1 MRAVSEAGAG
11 ALDDVC
17 LLVEGTYPYVAG
29 GVSAWVHDIIKGHP
43 ELRFSVFNIGSK
55 AGAYGPP
62 SYVLPDN
69 VTRLHQTYCSELET
83 TPLAGATRARLD
95 GEIRAFR
102 RRSRSRLPPSR
113 VLGAIRRLSLEAGR
127 GDDRLLED
135 LTCGD
140 LSIGEFLH
148 GHQTFDLLAEIAEKV
163 APQASFLDLFWHLR
177 AIYVPILRLLPA
189 AAPPARCYH
198 TVSTGYAGLCGAAFS
213 LRTGRP
219 LIVTEHGIYSRERN
233 MDLARAS
240 WIKDQPAAADAISV
254 GARPSPLRDL
264 WSRSFRALSQ
274 LAYQRASRIVT
285 LSDVN
290 RARQI
295 ADGARASK
303 ISIVPN
309 GVDVP
314 PSDDGGGARPETPPS
329 DDGRA
334 LRVGF
339 VGRVVPIKDV
349 ISFIQA
355 CHLAMADVALDVR
368 IIGPIGEDPAYVR
381 RCLALVETLGLTA
394 SVVFTG
400 PQPVHLIYAEL
411 DVVVLTSFS
420 EGQPLVILE
429 AYAAG
434 LPVIATD
441 VGACREM
448 IEGRS
453 APDRLLG
460 GSGVVTRVGTA
471 SETAAALV
479 RLARDPSLRRRF
491 GTAGRKRVL
500 GFYRRQ
506 DMIDSYRSLYR
517 DMVSP

>member
-1 MRAVSEAGAG
+1 MLAVSETGAG
-11 ALDDVC
+11 APDDVC

-43 ELRFSVFNIGSK
+43 ELRFSVFNIGSR

-83 TPLAGATRARLD
+83 TPLTGAARARLD
-95 GEIRAFR
+95 GEIRVFR

-113 VLGAIRRLSLEAGR
+113 VLGAIRRLTLETGS

-314 PSDDGGGARPETPPS
+314 PSDGDGGGARPEAPPS

-381 RCLALVETLGLTA
+381 RCLTLVETLGLTA

-400 PQPVHLIYAEL
+400 PQPAHLIYSEL

-453 APDRLLG
+453 A
-460 GSGVVTRVGTA
+460 A
-471 SETAAALV
+471 
-479 RLARDPSLRRRF
+479 
-491 GTAGRKRVL
+491 
-500 GFYRRQ
+500 
-506 DMIDSYRSLYR
+506 
-517 DMVSP
+517 